1 MEMELKTG
9 EVDFG
14 RVWEG
19 GRKVGRICA
28 YTKGILDRREMW
40 ESLERWVLG
49 VKRRSEEEQGSRHAS
64 ELNLFIQTSHYD
76 FQMPT

>member
-1 MEMELKTG
+1 MEMESKTG

-19 GRKVGRICA
+19 GRKVGRMCA

-40 ESLERWVLG
+40 ERWVLG
-49 VKRRSEEEQGSRHAS
+49 VKRRSEEE
-64 ELNLFIQTSHYD
+64 
-76 FQMPT
+76 